1 MECRN
6 QKVSFTRA
14 SRGPLFLVLGIA
26 ACITIFSLLGS
37 LAQSERNAK
46 AQKDDDIVTSARSAA
61 ILSQLRSMSK
71 DEEDLSDTSDTFLS
85 DLVNY
90 TGLYEDGNLDFMNKP
105 AETAPQAVEVQVA
118 PAKPPEESEH
128 DKAVRALRERRAEA
142 LLKALSATSAVDSN
156 LKHTVGSASSPS
168 IGGGQVAA
176 PSYAGSSSAIGSYA
190 GGQIAS
196 GGGYGHAANGYGG
209 VVGPESAAYMNQ
221 ASARLIALNRSHA
234 NATGGYS
241 DGGAYS
247 GNTMAAYDSLRFKG
261 TQYDTSIDRQ
271 SVGPAGLTLM
281 QGAVVPCVLLTGVN
295 SDIPGM
301 VQAQVSADVYDSATG
316 RHVLIPKGSKLLGQ
330 YASGPMRGQERLMFG
345 FNRLIFPNGRSMQLG
360 AMPASAR
367 DGYAGLGANVN
378 NRFFEI
384 LGNAILLGGV
394 TAGIALSVD
403 DNSRDE
409 DGNLTV
415 NGALSQG
422 LGQSVG
428 RVITQLIERNMNVSP
443 TLTIKPGYEFNVTL
457 SQDVSFAM

>member
-6 QKVSFTRA
+6 QKISFTRA
-14 SRGPLFLVLGIA
+14 SRKPLGLVIGIGG
-26 ACITIFSLLGS
+26 CIAMFALLGS
-37 LAQSERNAK
+37 LSQVERNDK
-46 AQKDDDIVTSARSAA
+46 AAREDDVVMSARSAA
-61 ILSQLRSMSK
+61 ILSQLRSMSE
-71 DEEDLSDTSDTFLS
+71 DEEEEADSSGEFLT

-90 TGLYEDGNLDFMNKP
+90 TGLYEDGNLNFATNQQP
-105 AETAPQAVEVQVA
+105 AAA
-118 PAKPPEESEH
+118 PAQQSVQPLPALPPEESEH

-142 LLKALSATSAVDSN
+142 LLKALSASSAVDSN
-156 LKHTVGSASSPS
+156 LKHAVVSN
-168 IGGGQVAA
+168 AA
-176 PSYAGSSSAIGSYA
+176 GMGSSNGTAYA
-190 GGQIAS
+190 GGPAPNAGGCRS
-196 GGGYGHAANGYGG
+196 GGYGQGANGYGG
-209 VVGPESAAYMNQ
+209 AVGPESAAYMNQ
-221 ASARLIALNRSHA
+221 ASARLIALNRGNGA
-234 NATGGYS
+234 DGGGYGS
-241 DGGAYS
+241 AIGYG
-247 GNTMAAYDSLRFKG
+247 GNTMSAYDSLRFRG

-271 SVGPAGLTLM
+271 AVGPAGLTLM

-316 RHVLIPKGSKLLGQ
+316 RNVLIPKGSKLLGQ

-378 NRFFEI
+378 SRFFEI

-403 DNSRDE
+403 DNARDD

-457 SQDVSFAM
+457 SQDVSFAI